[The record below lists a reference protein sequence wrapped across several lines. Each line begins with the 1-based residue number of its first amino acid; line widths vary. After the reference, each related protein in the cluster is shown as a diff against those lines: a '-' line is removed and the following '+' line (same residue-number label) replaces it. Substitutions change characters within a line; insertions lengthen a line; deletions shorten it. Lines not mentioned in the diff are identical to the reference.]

1 MRADF
6 DLFARQL
13 LKIRSKSGEIMP
25 FVMNKAQRYIHE
37 RLEEQFAFFGDRA
50 RADWPLRLGSWPV
63 EQNSFL
69 RS

>member
-1 MRADF
+1 MHGAGADR
-6 DLFARQL
+6 DSVGLEVAFAEF
-13 LKIRSKSGEIMP
+13 LKGEVGLP
-25 FVMNKAQRYIHE
+25 DDE